1 MEVENLNELKI
12 KDGRGKQ
19 QIVPC
24 TKEEIEAI
32 INAAREDDY
41 CYTLFKVASKTGR
54 RIGEFYDVKVMDIN
68 FEEKVMKTK
77 ILKRRVRVER
87 EAILD
92 DDLLYLIQRYITTNH
107 LKLDDYLFRKVGRRQ
122 IQNLVKKYAKAAG
135 IEHPV
140 VFHNFRHY
148 FVTELVKAGWNYEKI
163 AKLTGHG
170 TPGTLVAYDHM
181 VASDVAEDAREALKN
196 L

>member
-1 MEVENLNELKI
+1 MAK
-12 KDGRGKQ
+12 GKQ
-19 QIVPC
+19 PVTPC
-24 TKEEIEAI
+24 TKEEVEAI

-54 RIGEFYDVKVMDIN
+54 RIGEYYDVLVKDVD
-68 FEEKVMKTK
+68 FEKKVMKTK
-77 ILKRRVRVER
+77 ILKRRQRVEK

-92 DDLLYLIQRYITTNH
+92 DELIYLIQRYVNTEK

-122 IQNLVKKYAKAAG
+122 IQNLIIKYAKKAG
-135 IEHPV
+135 VEHHV
-140 VFHNFRHY
+140 TFHNFRHY
-148 FVTELVKAGWNYEKI
+148 FVTQLAQAGWTYEKI

-181 VASDVAEDAREALKN
+181 VAGDIADDAREALKE